1 MMSRTLTVA
10 KHLVVVDA
18 TTQILV
24 DAVVEEQIDF
34 TACCRAV
41 SEEVG
46 RFEVRD
52 PELIPRH
59 EGAARVEAHLH
70 TPLGEEIHDD
80 GAIGTV

>member
-1 MMSRTLTVA
+1 MMFRTSTVA
-10 KHLVVVDA
+10 KHLVIVDA

-52 PELIPRH
+52 PELVQRR
-59 EGAARVEAHLH
+59 EGAARVETHLH

-80 GAIGTV
+80 GAIGAV